1 MPFAP
6 TLPVD
11 HSPIV
16 AAELR
21 NQFNGLKAIIDA
33 QAAVIADLSTQ
44 LAPLLPVI
52 ARSAGGVWTLTYHG
66 PTQDYW
72 QVWARYEGSATWS
85 ELGEMQT
92 SDFPAPDANIVPDGT
107 PWWQIKMC
115 GEDGDG
121 KPNTPFSNII
131 SFGPVPA

>member
-1 MPFAP
+1 MAFNP
-6 TLPVD
+6 TLPVENTPLD
-11 HSPIV
+11 
-16 AAELR
+16 AAQMR
-21 NQFNGLKAIIDA
+21 AQFNGLKAIIDDL
-33 QAAVIADLSTQ
+33 QARFT
-44 LAPLLPVI
+44 LLVPVI
-52 ARSAGGVWTLTYHG
+52 NRTAGGVWTLTYAG

-72 QVWARYEGSATWS
+72 QVWERYAGSEAWS
-85 ELGEMQT
+85 ESGELQ
-92 SDFPAPDANIVPDGT
+92 SSNFPATDADLVPDGT